1 MKFRT
6 HNTILL
12 IALFFLLS
20 CTEEKESSE
29 YYIEI
34 PVAKVQQAKTSDFI
48 SDFKAVKLEFTD
60 NSMLHSVRKIIRHN
74 NLLYILDTFG
84 AKCVLVYDM
93 SGKFIRKIGSYGRGP
108 GQFTLPQDF
117 LIDKNTNEIEI
128 IANRKISYFSLEGEY
143 LRQLNLGFSGINFRK
158 IVKEYFIAII
168 GPEDYK
174 VVCTDENGKIKKRFL
189 PTNNYYESGVAFN
202 CFMPQKSDELLFR
215 PRDRDTIYSVSS
227 SSAVPHTI
235 VDFGDYKLR
244 LNEFLKL
251 DRSQKAK
258 YYKGGANEDQCIIN
272 NYLENSHHIQVVY
285 NMSGLYYYYIQNKF
299 TGNFVHFKKND
310 LNDDII
316 GERDSWGL
324 TGADDEYFY
333 YVIEPYRFKSTK
345 ELRSFFEKFTDDEEY
360 IQEMIHETSN
370 PIILFAKYRV

>member
-1 MKFRT
+1 MKFISYAIR
-6 HNTILL
+6 LF
-12 IALFFLLS
+12 IALFLLS
-20 CTEEKESSE
+20 CSKEKNSSE
-29 YYIEI
+29 YHIKV
-34 PVAKVQQAKTSDFI
+34 PVTKVQQAKTSDFI

-93 SGKFIRKIGSYGRGP
+93 SGNFIRKIGSFGRGP

-128 IANRKISYFSLEGEY
+128 IANKKIIYFSPEGKH
-143 LRQLNLGFSGINFRK
+143 LRQITLEFSGINFRK
-158 IVKEYFIAII
+158 IGKEYFIAII
-168 GPEDYK
+168 GPEDFK

-189 PTNNYYESGVAFN
+189 PTNNNYESGVAFN
-202 CFMPQKSDELLFR
+202 CFMPQESNELLFR

-227 SSAVPHTI
+227 TSAVPHAI
-235 VDFGDYKLR
+235 VDFGNYKLK
-244 LNEFLKL
+244 LDEFLKL

-258 YYKGGANEDQCIIN
+258 YYKGGANENQCIIN
-272 NYLENSHHIQVVY
+272 NYLENNQYIQVVY
-285 NMSGLYYYYIQNKF
+285 NMSGSYYYYIQNKF
-299 TGNFVHFKKND
+299 SGNFVHFKKND
-310 LNDDII
+310 LEDDII
-316 GERDSWGL
+316 GEKDSWGL

-345 ELRSFFEKFTDDEEY
+345 QLRKFYEKFTDDEDY
-360 IQEMIHETSN
+360 IEEMILETSN
-370 PIILFAKYRV
+370 PIILFAKYKV